1 MKLFVALSVV
11 PKIQFKRGEICMAKA
26 AAYVPKNCKGIIDG
40 LKTLGNK
47 HSIWNVFEDWL
58 KVCSISISNAVDWNQ
73 QSEREEQ
80 YLETINKYTPE
91 EQKVLTKTFAELVDA
106 LQKEA
111 TFEGPCD
118 LLGKVFH
125 ALELHNKYHGQFF
138 TPFHICEFM
147 GQVALGDGGEAGN
160 VASEA
165 LHEKGYLSVCEPCV
179 GSGGMVLGF
188 AKAMQQNHMNYCNQM
203 VAYCCDIDIKCVHM
217 AYLQLSLY
225 GIPAVII
232 HGNSLTNEEWSRWYT
247 PVYMINGWPMRER
260 VENLLE
266 TIQEATQD
274 RPAVKSEEI
283 PREIA
288 EDFTDE
294 TEIKEYEQIAIF

>member
-1 MKLFVALSVV
+1 
-11 PKIQFKRGEICMAKA
+11 MAKEA
-26 AAYVPKNCKGIIDG
+26 TYVPKNCKGIIDG

-91 EQKVLTKTFAELVDA
+91 EQKVLTKTFAELVNA

-111 TFEGPCD
+111 TFGGPCD

-160 VASEA
+160 VVGDA
-165 LHEKGYLSVCEPCV
+165 LSRKGYLSVCEPCV

-225 GIPAVII
+225 GISAVII

-266 TIQEATQD
+266 TIQGATKD

-283 PREIA
+283 PTEIK
-288 EDFTDE
+288 EDFTPE

>member
-1 MKLFVALSVV
+1 
-11 PKIQFKRGEICMAKA
+11 MAKSTS
-26 AAYVPKNCKGIIDG
+26 YVPENCKGIIDG
-40 LKTLGNK
+40 LKALGNK

-58 KVCSISISNAVDWNQ
+58 KVSSIAISNSVDWNQ
-73 QSEREEQ
+73 ANEREEQ

-111 TFEGPCD
+111 VTGGPCD

-147 GQVALGDGGEAGN
+147 GQVALADGGEAGN

-165 LHEKGYLSVCEPCV
+165 LRKKGYLSVCEPCV

-188 AKAMQQNHMNYCNQM
+188 AKAMHNNKMNYCDQM

-247 PVYMINGWPMRER
+247 PVYMINGWPFKER
-260 VENLLE
+260 VENLFE
-266 TIQEATQD
+266 TINEATKD
-274 RPAVKSEEI
+274 RQTVNAEEVPHPQTEEYI
-283 PREIA
+283 P
-288 EDFTDE
+288 E
-294 TEIKEYEQIAIF
+294 TEIKEYEQISLF

>member
-1 MKLFVALSVV
+1 
-11 PKIQFKRGEICMAKA
+11 MAKA

>member
-1 MKLFVALSVV
+1 
-11 PKIQFKRGEICMAKA
+11 MAKSTS
-26 AAYVPKNCKGIIDG
+26 YVPENCKGIIDG
-40 LKTLGNK
+40 LKALGNK

-73 QSEREEQ
+73 ANEREEQ

-111 TFEGPCD
+111 VTGGPCD

-147 GQVALGDGGEAGN
+147 GQVALADGGEAGN

-165 LHEKGYLSVCEPCV
+165 LHKKGYLSVCEPCV

-188 AKAMQQNHMNYCNQM
+188 AKAMHNNKMNYCDQM

-247 PVYMINGWPMRER
+247 PVYMINGWPFKER
-260 VENLLE
+260 VENLFE
-266 TIQEATQD
+266 TINEATKD
-274 RPAVKSEEI
+274 RQTVNAEEVPHPQTEEYI
-283 PREIA
+283 P
-288 EDFTDE
+288 E
-294 TEIKEYEQIAIF
+294 TEIKEYEQISLF

>member
-1 MKLFVALSVV
+1 
-11 PKIQFKRGEICMAKA
+11 MAKSA
-26 AAYVPKNCKGIIDG
+26 SYVPENCKGIIDG
-40 LKTLGNK
+40 LKSLGAK

-58 KVCSISISNAVDWNQ
+58 KICSISISNAVDWNQ
-73 QSEREEQ
+73 SEEREKE

-91 EQKVLTKTFAELVDA
+91 EQKILVKTFAELVSA
-106 LQKEA
+106 LQREA
-111 TFEGPCD
+111 ETGGPCD

-147 GQVALGDGGEAGN
+147 GEISLGDGGEAGN
-160 VASEA
+160 AASDA
-165 LHEKGYLSVCEPCV
+165 ITKKGYISVCEPCV

-188 AKAMQQNHMNYCNQM
+188 AKAMHNNKMNYCDQM

-232 HGNSLTNEEWSRWYT
+232 HGNSLSLEEWSKWYT
-247 PVYMINGWPMRER
+247 PVYMMNGWSFKER
-260 VENLLE
+260 MENLLE
-266 TIQEATQD
+266 KIQNATTD
-274 RPAVKSEEI
+274 RPTVSASEIPTPQVEEYKPEEEI
-283 PREIA
+283 K
-288 EDFTDE
+288 D
-294 TEIKEYEQIAIF
+294 YEQISIF

>member
-1 MKLFVALSVV
+1 
-11 PKIQFKRGEICMAKA
+11 MAKETS
-26 AAYVPKNCKGIIDG
+26 YVPENCKGIING
-40 LKTLGNK
+40 LKALGNK
-47 HSIWNVFEDWL
+47 HSILNVFEDWL
-58 KVCSISISNAVDWNQ
+58 RLSSIAISNAVDWNQ
-73 QSEREEQ
+73 ASERENQ
-80 YLETINKYTPE
+80 YLETINKYAPE
-91 EQKVLTKTFAELVDA
+91 EQKMMVKTFAELVDA

-111 TFEGPCD
+111 VTGGPND

-125 ALELHNKYHGQFF
+125 ALELHNKYYGQFF

-147 GQVALGDGGEAGN
+147 GQMTLGDVDEAGN

-165 LHEKGYLSVCEPCV
+165 LQKKGYLSVCEPTV

-188 AKAMQQNHMNYCNQM
+188 AKAMHNNKMNYCDQM

-247 PVYMINGWPMRER
+247 PVYMINGWPYKEILDNFL
-260 VENLLE
+260 EN
-266 TIQEATQD
+266 IKDVSKD
-274 RPAVKSEEI
+274 RPTIKKEDL
-283 PREIA
+283 PLPKIA
-288 EDFTDE
+288 EEYIPE
-294 TEIKEYEQIAIF
+294 TEVKEYEQISIF

>member
-1 MKLFVALSVV
+1 
-11 PKIQFKRGEICMAKA
+11 MAKSTS
-26 AAYVPKNCKGIIDG
+26 YVPENCKGIIDG
-40 LKTLGNK
+40 LKALGNK

-73 QSEREEQ
+73 ANEREEQ

-111 TFEGPCD
+111 VTGGPCD

-147 GQVALGDGGEAGN
+147 GQVALADGGEAGN

-165 LHEKGYLSVCEPCV
+165 LHKKGYLSVCEPCV

-188 AKAMQQNHMNYCNQM
+188 AKAMYNNKMNYCDQM

-232 HGNSLTNEEWSRWYT
+232 HGNSLTNEEWSRWHT
-247 PVYMINGWPMRER
+247 PVYMINGWPFKER
-260 VENLLE
+260 LENLFD
-266 TIQEATQD
+266 TINEATKD
-274 RPAVKSEEI
+274 RQTVNAEEVPHPQTEEYI
-283 PREIA
+283 P
-288 EDFTDE
+288 E
-294 TEIKEYEQIAIF
+294 TEIKEYEQISLF

>member
-1 MKLFVALSVV
+1 
-11 PKIQFKRGEICMAKA
+11 MAKSTS
-26 AAYVPKNCKGIIDG
+26 YVPENCKGIIDG
-40 LKTLGNK
+40 LKALGNK

-58 KVCSISISNAVDWNQ
+58 KVSSIAISNSVDWNQ
-73 QSEREEQ
+73 ANEREEQ

-91 EQKVLTKTFAELVDA
+91 EQKVLTKTFAELVNA

-111 TFEGPCD
+111 VTGGPCD

-125 ALELHNKYHGQFF
+125 SLELHNKYHGQFF

-147 GQVALGDGGEAGN
+147 GQVALADGGEAGN

-165 LHEKGYLSVCEPCV
+165 LHKKGYLSVCEPCV

-188 AKAMQQNHMNYCNQM
+188 AKAMYNNKMNYCDQM

-247 PVYMINGWPMRER
+247 PVYMINGWPFKER
-260 VENLLE
+260 VENLFE
-266 TIQEATQD
+266 TINEAAKD
-274 RPAVKSEEI
+274 RQTVNAEEVPQPQTEEYI
-283 PREIA
+283 P
-288 EDFTDE
+288 E
-294 TEIKEYEQIAIF
+294 TEIKEYEQISLF

>member
-1 MKLFVALSVV
+1 
-11 PKIQFKRGEICMAKA
+11 MAKSTS
-26 AAYVPKNCKGIIDG
+26 YVPENCKGIIDG
-40 LKTLGNK
+40 LKALGNK

-58 KVCSISISNAVDWNQ
+58 KVSSIAISNSVDWNQ
-73 QSEREEQ
+73 ANEREEQ

-111 TFEGPCD
+111 VTGGPCD

-147 GQVALGDGGEAGN
+147 GQVALADGGEAGN

-165 LHEKGYLSVCEPCV
+165 LHKKGYLSVCEPCV

-188 AKAMQQNHMNYCNQM
+188 AKAMYNNKMNYCDQM

-247 PVYMINGWPMRER
+247 PVYMINGWPFKER
-260 VENLLE
+260 VENLFE
-266 TIQEATQD
+266 TINEATKD
-274 RPAVKSEEI
+274 RQTVNAKEVPQPKTEEYI
-283 PREIA
+283 P
-288 EDFTDE
+288 E
-294 TEIKEYEQIAIF
+294 TEIKEYEQISLF

>member
-1 MKLFVALSVV
+1 
-11 PKIQFKRGEICMAKA
+11 MAKSTS
-26 AAYVPKNCKGIIDG
+26 YVPENCKGIIDG
-40 LKTLGNK
+40 LKALGNK

-73 QSEREEQ
+73 ANEREEQ

-91 EQKVLTKTFAELVDA
+91 EQKVLTKTFAELVNA

-111 TFEGPCD
+111 ETGGPCD

-147 GQVALGDGGEAGN
+147 GQVALADGGEAGN
-160 VASEA
+160 IASEA
-165 LHEKGYLSVCEPCV
+165 LYKKGYLSVCEPCV

-188 AKAMQQNHMNYCNQM
+188 AKAMHNNKMNYCDQM

-274 RPAVKSEEI
+274 RPAVKPEEI
-283 PREIA
+283 PSEIA
-288 EDFTDE
+288 EDFTPE

>member
-1 MKLFVALSVV
+1 
-11 PKIQFKRGEICMAKA
+11 MAKSTS
-26 AAYVPKNCKGIIDG
+26 YMPENCKGIIDG
-40 LKTLGNK
+40 LKSLGTK

-58 KVCSISISNAVDWNQ
+58 KICSISISNAVDWG
-73 QSEREEQ
+73 QSEEREKD

-91 EQKVLTKTFAELVDA
+91 EQQVLVKTFSELVAA
-106 LQKEA
+106 LQREA
-111 TFEGPCD
+111 ETGGPCD

-147 GQVALGDGGEAGN
+147 GEISLGDGGEAGN

-165 LHEKGYLSVCEPCV
+165 ISNKGYLSVCEPCV

-188 AKAMQQNHMNYCNQM
+188 AKAMHKNNMNYCDQM

-232 HGNSLTNEEWSRWYT
+232 HGNSLTLEEWSRWYT
-247 PVYMINGWPMRER
+247 PVYMINGWPFKER
-260 VENLLE
+260 VDNLLE
-266 TIQEATQD
+266 TIHEATAD
-274 RPAVKSEEI
+274 KPAAKQVEI
-283 PREIA
+283 PAEITEEYIPQA
-288 EDFTDE
+288 
-294 TEIKEYEQIAIF
+294 EIKEYEQITIF

>member
-1 MKLFVALSVV
+1 
-11 PKIQFKRGEICMAKA
+11 MAKSTS
-26 AAYVPKNCKGIIDG
+26 YMPENCKGIIDG
-40 LKTLGNK
+40 LKSLGTK

-58 KVCSISISNAVDWNQ
+58 KICSISISNAVDWNQ
-73 QSEREEQ
+73 SDEREKD
-80 YLETINKYTPE
+80 YFETINKYTPE
-91 EQKVLTKTFAELVDA
+91 EQKILVKTFAELVSS
-106 LQKEA
+106 LQKEI
-111 TFEGPCD
+111 ESGGPCD

-147 GQVALGDGGEAGN
+147 GEISLGDGGEAGN

-165 LHEKGYLSVCEPCV
+165 ISNKGYLSVCEPCV

-188 AKAMQQNHMNYCNQM
+188 AKAMHKNNMNYCDQM

-232 HGNSLTNEEWSRWYT
+232 HGNSLTLEEWSKWYT
-247 PVYMINGWPMRER
+247 PVYMMNGWPFRER
-260 VENLLE
+260 MDNLLE
-266 TIQEATQD
+266 TIQNATTD
-274 RPAVKSEEI
+274 RPTVNASDIPIQQTEEYI
-283 PREIA
+283 P
-288 EDFTDE
+288 E
-294 TEIKEYEQIAIF
+294 TEIKDYEQISIF

>member
-1 MKLFVALSVV
+1 
-11 PKIQFKRGEICMAKA
+11 MAKSTS
-26 AAYVPKNCKGIIDG
+26 YVPENCKGIIDG
-40 LKTLGNK
+40 LKALGNK

-58 KVCSISISNAVDWNQ
+58 KISSIAISNSVDWNQ
-73 QSEREEQ
+73 ANEREEQ

-91 EQKVLTKTFAELVDA
+91 EQKVLTKTFAELVNA

-111 TFEGPCD
+111 ETGGPCD

-147 GQVALGDGGEAGN
+147 GQVALADGGEAGN

-165 LHEKGYLSVCEPCV
+165 LHKKGYLSVCEPCV

-188 AKAMQQNHMNYCNQM
+188 AKAMYNDKMNYCDQM

-283 PREIA
+283 PTEIK
-288 EDFTDE
+288 EDFTPE

>member
-1 MKLFVALSVV
+1 
-11 PKIQFKRGEICMAKA
+11 MAKSTS
-26 AAYVPKNCKGIIDG
+26 YVPENCKGIIDG
-40 LKTLGNK
+40 LKALGNK

-58 KVCSISISNAVDWNQ
+58 KVSSIAISNSVDWNQ
-73 QSEREEQ
+73 ANEREEQ

-111 TFEGPCD
+111 ETGGPCD

-147 GQVALGDGGEAGN
+147 GQVALADGGEAGN

-165 LHEKGYLSVCEPCV
+165 LHKKGYLSVCEPCV

-188 AKAMQQNHMNYCNQM
+188 AKAMYNNKMNYCDQM

-247 PVYMINGWPMRER
+247 PVYMINGWPFKER
-260 VENLLE
+260 VENLFE
-266 TIQEATQD
+266 TINEAAKD
-274 RPAVKSEEI
+274 RQTVNAEEVPQPQTEEYI
-283 PREIA
+283 P
-288 EDFTDE
+288 E
-294 TEIKEYEQIAIF
+294 TEIKEYEQISLF

>member
-1 MKLFVALSVV
+1 
-11 PKIQFKRGEICMAKA
+11 MAKSTS
-26 AAYVPKNCKGIIDG
+26 YVPENCKGIIDG
-40 LKTLGNK
+40 LKALGNK

-58 KVCSISISNAVDWNQ
+58 KVSSIAISNSVDWNQ
-73 QSEREEQ
+73 AAEREEQ

-91 EQKVLTKTFAELVDA
+91 EQKVLTKTFAELVNA

-111 TFEGPCD
+111 ETGGPCD

-138 TPFHICEFM
+138 SPFHICEFM
-147 GQVALGDGGEAGN
+147 GQVALADGGEAGN

-165 LHEKGYLSVCEPCV
+165 LHKKGYLSVCEPCV

-188 AKAMQQNHMNYCNQM
+188 AKAMYNNKMNYCDQM

-247 PVYMINGWPMRER
+247 PVYMINGWPFKER
-260 VENLLE
+260 VENLFE
-266 TIQEATQD
+266 TINEATKD
-274 RPAVKSEEI
+274 RQTVNAEEVPQPQTEEYI
-283 PREIA
+283 P
-288 EDFTDE
+288 E
-294 TEIKEYEQIAIF
+294 TEIKEYEQISLF

>member
-1 MKLFVALSVV
+1 
-11 PKIQFKRGEICMAKA
+11 MAKSTS
-26 AAYVPKNCKGIIDG
+26 YVPENCKGIIDG
-40 LKTLGNK
+40 LKALGNK

-73 QSEREEQ
+73 ANEREEQ

-91 EQKVLTKTFAELVDA
+91 EQKVLTKTFAELVNA

-111 TFEGPCD
+111 ETGGPCD

-147 GQVALGDGGEAGN
+147 GQVALADGGEAGN

-165 LHEKGYLSVCEPCV
+165 LHKKGYLSVCEPCV

-188 AKAMQQNHMNYCNQM
+188 AKAMYNNKMNYCDQM

-247 PVYMINGWPMRER
+247 PVYMINGWPFKER
-260 VENLLE
+260 VENLFE
-266 TIQEATQD
+266 TINEATKD
-274 RPAVKSEEI
+274 RQTVNAEEVPHPQTEEYI
-283 PREIA
+283 P
-288 EDFTDE
+288 E
-294 TEIKEYEQIAIF
+294 TEIKEYEQISLF